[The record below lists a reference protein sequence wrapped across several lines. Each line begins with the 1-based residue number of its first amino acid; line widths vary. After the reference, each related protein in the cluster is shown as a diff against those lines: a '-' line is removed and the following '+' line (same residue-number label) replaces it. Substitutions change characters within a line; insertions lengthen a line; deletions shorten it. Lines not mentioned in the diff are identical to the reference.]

1 MKRELVKLEK
11 INDYITENKFYK
23 KKNMIITS
31 SIEDYLKKEKI
42 DIVYEKENININSIK
57 TCEIIIKE
65 ILKGNYNAVGIEQI
79 KEIIEKIKNK

>member
-57 TCEIIIKE
+57 ACEIIIKE
-65 ILKGNYNAVGIEQI
+65 ILKENYNAVGIEQI

>member
-57 TCEIIIKE
+57 ACEIIIKE